1 MSSAHLTAFGDTWVK
16 SYDAKQWKLPA
27 LPVLLGRRPSLPK
40 TQASFTAPR
49 PRREQH
55 ADFTSPR
62 NEKCITLLS
71 GNKMSA
77 TCNFPET
84 PGSRTPAGGSP
95 LRAHARVR
103 NGGQIRLARGGL
115 GVLPVCVRVRPECEH
130 GRTPNE
136 AREDDSV
143 PDLIIFLCCSA
154 NMPPTPSDA
163 RFRRRLRLPEEFIE
177 DGRAPGG
184 QGFHVRAEN
193 RLLHEAVCE
202 ATESLGHCPLPVLP
216 AGPGPLA
223 EHQLDN
229 SVAILD
235 ARTLRI

>member
-1 MSSAHLTAFGDTWVK
+1 MTPSNGSFRHCRSSSADAPPFRRLRRHSRLHVHAGNNTQTLRHPEMK
-16 SYDAKQWKLPA
+16 S
-27 LPVLLGRRPSLPK
+27 
-40 TQASFTAPR
+40 ASRCFPETR
-49 PRREQH
+49 
-55 ADFTSPR
+55 
-62 NEKCITLLS
+62 
-71 GNKMSA
+71 MSA

-154 NMPPTPSDA
+154 NMPPTPSNA

-193 RLLHEAVCE
+193 GLLHE